1 MKRPENFFKILIFF
15 FTLSIFVGG
24 VFSGGKFLYQKAYN
38 KGYLEGIEKVGKVEK
53 VYEKCDFGDLN
64 LSLFFEAYKI
74 LKENYLDPSRL
85 VPKEL
90 IYGAIR
96 GMVESLG
103 DPYTNFLTPEEAKI
117 FKEDVKGEFEGI
129 GVEIGIKDGKLTII
143 SPLEGTPAQRAGL
156 KAGDVIVKINDKSTE
171 GMNLDEAV
179 RLIRG
184 PKGTTV
190 RLTVERRGWSQAKEF
205 EIERARI
212 QIPTIKWEKKE
223 DILYL
228 KIYQF
233 LENTDSI
240 FSDEAKKILRIPTQK
255 MILDLRNNPGGYFEI
270 AVKIGGWF
278 IKKGSTIAVEETRD
292 KGKIEYKS
300 QGPAKFEDYK
310 IVVLI
315 NKGTASAA
323 EILAAA
329 LKENNSSVILIGE
342 ETFGK
347 NTVQKLEPLSD
358 NSMIKITIAN
368 WLTPSGKK
376 ISETGLS
383 PDIKVEAKEEDLEN
397 GKDVQLE
404 KAIEILKKI

>member
-1 MKRPENFFKILIFF
+1 
-15 FTLSIFVGG
+15 
-24 VFSGGKFLYQKAYN
+24 SGGKFLYQKAYN